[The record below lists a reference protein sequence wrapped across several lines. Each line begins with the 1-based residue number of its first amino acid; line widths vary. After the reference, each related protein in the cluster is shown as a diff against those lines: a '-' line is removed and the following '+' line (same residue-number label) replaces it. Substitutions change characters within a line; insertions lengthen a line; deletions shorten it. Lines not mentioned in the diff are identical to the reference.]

1 MRGYGFARYCI
12 ACCMRNFSR
21 SAELYIFAHIYIG
34 NKKSSLRGLMDF
46 TMSNVMNAPRSR
58 LSAGLWIL
66 TLSAAAAFVLLSIR
80 YFMPHG
86 AGLQGRG
93 ALLVI
98 ISTGLLVGAGP
109 LMGLVALPHR
119 LFLLLNFLV
128 IFDII
133 CTGFL
138 AYFIPAQP
146 AFVLMVVAA
155 FGWFAHPGPGPRT

>member
-1 MRGYGFARYCI
+1 
-12 ACCMRNFSR
+12 
-21 SAELYIFAHIYIG
+21 
-34 NKKSSLRGLMDF
+34 
-46 TMSNVMNAPRSR
+46 MSNVITAPRSR

-66 TLSAAAAFVLLSIR
+66 TLSAAAAFILLSIR

-86 AGLQGRG
+86 ASLQGRG

-109 LMGLVALPHR
+109 LLGLVVLPHR

-128 IFDII
+128 ILDII

-138 AYFIPAQP
+138 TYFIPAHA
-146 AFVLMVVAA
+146 AFALMVVAA
-155 FGWFAHPGPGPRT
+155 FGWFAHPGPGPRA